1 MQAKICCCR
10 CGWPVRGP
18 SALGTTRCPSMRPR
32 HHTHTHTHTRIPC
45 RPAHLSHLS
54 QLPTPSA
61 HIPPL
66 LYHPALLTAFSS
78 LPTHPALLR
87 TQTSLPFLDL
97 PPFRAIDTQTAK
109 SCFVSDL
116 ELRPDF
122 YCQLR
127 LSNKYPKSGFGT
139 QPVHLSQP
147 STTGVTAPSKHPS
160 HA

>member
-66 LYHPALLTAFSS
+66 LYHPALLTAFPS

-87 TQTSLPFLDL
+87 TQTSLPFLEF
-97 PPFRAIDTQTAK
+97 PPSVRSIPKPRNRASSQIWSCGLIFTAN
-109 SCFVSDL
+109 FDYQINT
-116 ELRPDF
+116 RNPD
-122 YCQLR
+122 
-127 LSNKYPKSGFGT
+127 SGPNLFT
-139 QPVHLSQP
+139 FHSPPPRV
-147 STTGVTAPSKHPS
+147 
-160 HA
+160 